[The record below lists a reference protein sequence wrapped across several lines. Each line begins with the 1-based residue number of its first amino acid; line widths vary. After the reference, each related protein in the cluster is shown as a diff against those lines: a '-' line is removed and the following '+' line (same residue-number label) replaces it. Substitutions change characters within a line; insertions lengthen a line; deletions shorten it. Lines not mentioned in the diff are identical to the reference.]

1 MTPTLTETR
10 FPGLVSGTWN
20 IDPSHSD
27 VTFTVR
33 HIISKV
39 RGQFTSFEG
48 ALTIAD
54 DPFASQ
60 AQVSI
65 DLASIDTR
73 NNDRDNHLRSSDF
86 FSVETNPTMTFASTA
101 AREEGGHLVLV
112 GDLTIKDVTKS
123 IELTLDVLGVGNDP
137 WGGTRAGFEA
147 TTTLSRKDW
156 GIDFNIPLDGD
167 KVVIGDRINVAITI
181 EAVHQA

>member
-1 MTPTLTETR
+1 MSTSMTATQ
-10 FPGLVSGTWN
+10 FPGLVSGTWV

-33 HIISKV
+33 HIVSKV

-48 ALTIAD
+48 SLTIAD

-65 DLASIDTR
+65 DMSSIDTR

-86 FSVETNPTMTFASTA
+86 FSVETHPTMTFASTA
-101 AREEGGHLVLV
+101 ARDAGGHLVLE
-112 GDLTIKDVTKS
+112 GDLTLKDVTKPV
-123 IELTLDVLGVGNDP
+123 ELALEFLGVGSDP
-137 WGGTRAGFEA
+137 WGATRVGFEA

-156 GIDFNIPLDGD
+156 GVDFNIPLDGG